1 MKKQLLF
8 IAIAGLF
15 ANLSSAADLYVRENG
30 ANGAYSTV
38 TAAITAAANGD
49 RIIIK
54 PKVAG
59 AAYIENLTI
68 NKSLTFV
75 SETNFEKYTLQGT
88 IAVTPL
94 AGRVVTI
101 HNANIGSFTISGAT
115 TSGRTTLN
123 VFNSIIGFFDAA
135 RANTTANLS
144 GCTVQNET
152 SISHGRCTG
161 NILGSLFISSG
172 NDTGDT
178 SLATDDIEIIANIVS
193 YGISNSQ
200 KNYTFKFLNNF
211 LTQGSFNIWA
221 VKNGSTNEITNNV
234 ADTRTNGGGQFGEGV
249 SINLASGNTG
259 NISIYNNVLT
269 SGNDY
274 VIYNYNANATVS
286 AYYNMSGVTFLLNNV
301 ANQGSNAMGD
311 FTVNPNSHTVS
322 GANVN
327 AGSPAVE
334 YTDLDLTRN
343 DIGNLGGSNSW
354 SNYWPANVGV
364 KPQINYLST
373 PRTINVG
380 TSTLNVTGSGYSK

>member
-54 PKVAG
+54 PKAAG

-101 HNANIGSFTISGAT
+101 HNANVGSVTVSGAT
-115 TSGRTTLN
+115 TGGRTTLN
-123 VFNSIIGFFDAA
+123 VFNSYIIFFDAA

-152 SISHGRCTG
+152 GISHGRCTG

-172 NDTGDT
+172 NDTADT